1 VRMACAPATT
11 GHLMN
16 RKSIYDYIDG
26 LGERFTGYR
35 IRVGSGGN
43 PPTVG
48 VVAVDADADRI
59 QSRFKSQTVAAVPQ
73 EELAS
78 AIEEMAA
85 DAGWPDEN
93 PTLRIHSITC
103 DGKAGPS
110 YANTKRTSD
119 GTLEGSS
126 ATSIEALCQTV
137 VRMAQIQTKTIDI
150 LTETIAHSKEM
161 EEMSAH
167 RWLEARQDQLAAEA
181 ESMATSLLAEAE
193 QPESTAFQDAAL
205 TTLQQVANRLTS
217 PPPTVTVETLI
228 GLLEA
233 DPQLAIQLATDPRVV
248 ELVTRASV
256 VQGPSQDETNARPP
270 KKKAPRNV
278 DSCRKKS
285 GADPDPS

>member
-1 VRMACAPATT
+1 
-11 GHLMN
+11 MN
-16 RKSIYDYIDG
+16 RKTIFDYIDG
-26 LGERFTGYR
+26 LGEQFSGYR

-43 PPTVG
+43 PPTIG
-48 VVAVDADADRI
+48 VVAAEEDAARI
-59 QSRFKSQTVAAVPQ
+59 QKRFKSQTVAAVAQ

-85 DAGWPDEN
+85 DAGWPDEH
-93 PTLRIHSITC
+93 PTLRIHSITA
-103 DGKAGPS
+103 DGRAGPS

-119 GTLEGSS
+119 GTVEGSS

-181 ESMATSLLAEAE
+181 ESMATALLAEAE
-193 QPESTAFQDAAL
+193 QPENTAFQDAAL
-205 TTLQQVANRLTS
+205 ATLQQVATKLS
-217 PPPTVTVETLI
+217 APPPTVTVETVI

-233 DPQLAIQLATDPRVV
+233 DPGLAIQLATDPRVV

-256 VQGPSQDETNARPP
+256 NRPMPQDTPDAPP
-270 KKKAPRNV
+270 ATDTPT
-278 DSCRKKS
+278 
-285 GADPDPS
+285 DPEDTAKPT